1 MGEVMKHLTSRKSFI
16 RKTVSV
22 IAGFTLTLGA
32 VVVPGVSASAVTTA
46 VNILVQDS
54 SNQPVANTPVT
65 TCNTASWPEVCT
77 SVNTDSQGLATI
89 QAQINNSGYA
99 ELRFG
104 GSQTGYSATSISRL
118 VVNGAFPYSSSSPE
132 VVTLNPTIWAPISV
146 TLKNSANQQPIQGQ
160 QVSFNA
166 SNSYASSVTNSS
178 GVASVL
184 FDTQNG
190 SITSVAASI
199 SQANYSAAT
208 VNIPISNNSGSAEL
222 LTSATSFNLSGSV
235 TFGQTPVVSKTFSYT
250 TWNGNSSTCHD
261 IGIDAN
267 GNYSLTNVSSTQI
280 SLYSQPC
287 NTYSASEY
295 DYLQQFVYDTN
306 EGNNQIHNIVLTQT
320 GVALAVTEAGTSNP
334 VKNLRVS
341 LTPVSQ
347 NGVYPVYATTD
358 SNGVAKFVGLQ
369 TGSTYKASYVREQY
383 DNSLRRFEE
392 KTNTGTV
399 IVGNTNTM
407 AAETLV
413 LNRLSTAPVTPVTI
427 SGRIVTGVNSTPVV
441 GAAVRAYWNRQING
455 SNESYE
461 LTVYTDSQGNYSLT
475 DFPYG
480 QTSLNITASGYRSVN
495 NYFTT
500 SSSQGTSYPQGN
512 LNLRPTPLGNLTYS
526 GVLRDSSQN
535 PISGMRLYLYS
546 TGGSGQPSTVTTN
559 GSGAF
564 SFTNLIQGMYFL
576 SADVWASDSI
586 YEPISWPN
594 NSVDLTSSQTNVQIS
609 LSSRTVG
616 NASASGRV
624 AEYLD
629 VSGESSATPL
639 AGLNVYLWPKNG
651 GQGYST
657 TTNASGEWTIT
668 GLSNNQ
674 EYHVSVQ
681 YNYQSYEWPQQSNTV
696 VAKNSGGT
704 AHQLLLKRIS
714 AGTGSLTGRVKNSA
728 DYSNLSGI
736 QVSLYRTF
744 GGVNVAPV
752 TTDSRGEY
760 SFSGLPTGEYY
771 MIIGDQNQNYR
782 DAFMSV
788 EIGTG
793 SNRIN
798 ALLTEIPVNSGRITG
813 TVLDDRG
820 IPLSGAYVEVWNT
833 NDSSLGGFAQTNSE
847 GRYTLENLPAGL
859 PLNFRV
865 MPVWDLRYEVSS
877 YLTSVTLSPASPT
890 DNIDVR
896 LEPAAFI
903 TGTVSGIPTAG
914 NVPPVAVELID
925 SVSGTV
931 MNVASVRAENGVYT
945 FASVPAGTY
954 ILRFTQR
961 ANYQGYSGGGWGFAS
976 GGSDSEVISLKPV
989 YWDGTT
995 NGTSDRTQAGT
1006 VTVAAGGRVAGKS
1019 VTVTPGSSISGTVF
1033 IETSDGTSRLTGT
1046 RSVLVYIYQKQAN
1059 GSWEQV
1065 GYPEAV
1071 NGYTNSEIKI
1081 AGLGAGRYKLKFE
1094 DSRRGNNS
1102 LSTVFNGGASSL
1114 AQAPEIVVTDG
1125 ANSTVTQTLSVAPPE
1140 RSAEAIDLD
1149 DLGQQLSG
1157 LENQITVSS
1166 ELSIGSEESVY
1177 VGVEFAG
1184 EYVSA
1189 FANSTPTT
1197 LGGWKQVDSDGYI
1210 KVVIPADFEQGSHR
1224 IAVQDANLKV
1234 IGWSAVTVAGP
1245 ETEAGALSF
1254 TPRKSSVTSD
1264 TTAIATSS
1272 MPVVKKPKTSEES
1285 SVEAAAQDSSTTTNN
1300 IWLMYILGA
1309 ALLLGIVGA
1318 IWLIRSRKS

>member
-1 MGEVMKHLTSRKSFI
+1 MKHLTSRKSLI
-16 RKTVSV
+16 RRTVSV
-22 IAGFTLTLGA
+22 IAGFTLMLGA
-32 VVVPGVSASAVTTA
+32 VVVPAVSASAVTTA
-46 VNILVQDS
+46 VNVLVQNS
-54 SNQPVANTPVT
+54 SNQPIANTPVT
-65 TCNTASWPEVCT
+65 TCNTTIWPEACT

-89 QAQINNSGYA
+89 QAQVNNSGSA

-104 GSQTGYSATSISRL
+104 GSQTGYSATTLSRP
-118 VVNGAFPYSSSSPE
+118 VVNGAVQYSSTTPE
-132 VVTLNPTIWAPISV
+132 VVTLAPTVWATVSV
-146 TLKNSANQQPIQGQ
+146 TVKNSATQQPIQGQ
-160 QVSFNA
+160 QVSFNG
-166 SNSYASSVTNSS
+166 SNSYASAVSNSS
-178 GVASVL
+178 GVASVP

-199 SQANYSAAT
+199 SQANYNAAT
-208 VNIPISNNSGSAEL
+208 VNIPISNNSGTAEL
-222 LTSATSFNLSGSV
+222 LTTATSFNLSGSV
-235 TFGQTPVVSKTFSYT
+235 SFGQTPVVSKTFSYT
-250 TWNGNSSTCHD
+250 IWSGNTSTCHD
-261 IGIDAN
+261 IAIDSS
-267 GNYSLTNVSSTQI
+267 GNYSLTNVGSTQI
-280 SLYSQPC
+280 NLYSNPC
-287 NTYSASEY
+287 NTYSAYEY
-295 DYLQQFVYDTN
+295 DTLQQFIYDSN
-306 EGNNQIHNIVLTQT
+306 EGNNQVHNIVLTQT
-320 GVALAVTEAGTSNP
+320 GVTLTVTESGSANP

-341 LTPVSQ
+341 LTPVGQ
-347 NGVYPVYATTD
+347 NGYSTTATTD
-358 SNGVAKFVGLQ
+358 SNGIAKFVGL
-369 TGSTYKASYVREQY
+369 TPGAVYKAAYVRDQY
-383 DNSLRRFEE
+383 DSSLRRFEE
-392 KTNTGTV
+392 KTNTSTV
-399 IVGNTNTM
+399 TVGNANTM
-407 AAETLV
+407 VTDALV
-413 LNRLSTAPVTPVTI
+413 LSRLSTAPVTPVTI

-495 NYFTT
+495 NYFST
-500 SSSQGTSYPQGN
+500 SSAQGTSYPQGN

-609 LSSRTVG
+609 LSPRTVG
-616 NASASGRV
+616 NASAAGRV

-629 VSGESSATPL
+629 VSGEGSATPL

-651 GQGYST
+651 GQGFSA
-657 TTNASGEWTIT
+657 TTNASGEWSIT

-674 EYHVSVQ
+674 EYQVSVQ
-681 YNYQSYEWPQQSNTV
+681 YNYQSYEWPQQNNIV

-714 AGTGSLTGRVKNSA
+714 AGTGSLTGRVKDSA

-736 QVSLYRTF
+736 QVSLYRSF
-744 GGVNVAPV
+744 GGVNIAPV
-752 TTDSRGEY
+752 TTDTRGEY
-760 SFSGLPTGEYY
+760 SFSNLPTGEYY

-788 EIGTG
+788 EIGTSG
-793 SNRIN
+793 NRIN
-798 ALLTEIPVNSGRITG
+798 ALLTEIPINSGSITG

-820 IPLSGAYVEVWNT
+820 IPLAGAYVEVWNT

-847 GRYTLENLPAGL
+847 GRYAVENLPSGL
-859 PLNFRV
+859 SLNFRV
-865 MPVWDLRYEVSS
+865 MPAWDLRYEVSS
-877 YLTSVTLSPASPT
+877 YLTSVTLSTSAPT
-890 DNIDVR
+890 DVIDVQ

-903 TGTVSGIPTAG
+903 TGTVSGIPASG

-925 SVSGTV
+925 SSSGTV
-931 MNVASVRAENGVYT
+931 MNVASVRADNGVYT
-945 FASVPAGTY
+945 FASVPAGNY
-954 ILRFTQR
+954 IIRFTQR

-976 GGSDSEVISLKPV
+976 GGSDSETISLRPV

-1006 VTVAAGGRVAGKS
+1006 VTLAAGGRVAGKS
-1019 VTVTPGSSISGTVF
+1019 VSMTPGSSISGTVF
-1033 IETSDGTSRLTGT
+1033 IETPDGTSRLTGT
-1046 RSVLVYIYQKQAN
+1046 RSVLVYIYQKQSN

-1065 GYPEAV
+1065 GYPEGV

-1125 ANSTVTQTLSVAPPE
+1125 ATTTVTQTLSVAPPE
-1140 RSAEAIDLD
+1140 RSAEAFDLD

-1157 LENQITVSS
+1157 LENQIAVSS

-1177 VGVEFAG
+1177 VGIEFAG

-1197 LGGWKQVDSDGYI
+1197 LGSWKQVDSDGYI
-1210 KVVIPADFEQGSHR
+1210 KVVIPADLEQGSHR

-1234 IGWSAVTVAGP
+1234 IGWTAVTIVGSS
-1245 ETEAGALSF
+1245 TEAGVLKYS
-1254 TPRKSSVTSD
+1254 PRKTVVSSEDSAVSTS
-1264 TTAIATSS
+1264 TKPI
-1272 MPVVKKPKTSEES
+1272 VKKSQNSEETS
-1285 SVEAAAQDSSTTTNN
+1285 IEAAVQDSTDTTNN
-1300 IWLMYILGA
+1300 IWLMFVLGA
-1309 ALLLGIVGA
+1309 ALLVGIAGA